1 MLRLAQKQVP
11 THVVA
16 SHTLCIQPGSIHL
29 VHLQVD
35 DRQLLVLISQLRLN
49 SPQAKP
55 QLQRVI
61 YNLGQHHGT
70 LRAVLRLVLALLRSP
85 LSPDE
90 AEAAMEEDGARAPRS
105 LHDALQVMDCLNSAL
120 LQGCG
125 QGIMVPVHLAADHAV
140 YYDSLHQIICRLYL
154 PTIREMQCAFFHKS
168 LSESWH
174 HQHMQRLLSA
184 WIQARQLA
192 KLSRAVRW
200 DGTALAAGFDRTTG

>member
-1 MLRLAQKQVP
+1 MSCMPQFRPDHAVTVPLRCVYKDIWTDVIHNHQRAGTLLVQRLGPKQV
-11 THVVA
+11 
-16 SHTLCIQPGSIHL
+16 HTLARLHMHCACTPGSSDL

-90 AEAAMEEDGARAPRS
+90 AETAMEEDGASAPRS
-105 LHDALQVMDCLNSAL
+105 LQDALQVMTSRHKVAW
-120 LQGCG
+120 
-125 QGIMVPVHLAADHAV
+125 VTSTRP
-140 YYDSLHQIICRLYL
+140 LHS
-154 PTIREMQCAFFHKS
+154 MHFA
-168 LSESWH
+168 
-174 HQHMQRLLSA
+174 
-184 WIQARQLA
+184 
-192 KLSRAVRW
+192 
-200 DGTALAAGFDRTTG
+200 TGRN

>member
-1 MLRLAQKQVP
+1 M
-11 THVVA
+11 A
-16 SHTLCIQPGSIHL
+16 SHAIQAQSDL

-90 AEAAMEEDGARAPRS
+90 AETAMEEDGASAPRS
-105 LHDALQVMDCLNSAL
+105 LQDALQVMN
-120 LQGCG
+120 
-125 QGIMVPVHLAADHAV
+125 
-140 YYDSLHQIICRLYL
+140 
-154 PTIREMQCAFFHKS
+154 T
-168 LSESWH
+168 
-174 HQHMQRLLSA
+174 QRTVA
-184 WIQARQLA
+184 WV
-192 KLSRAVRW
+192 KLRHP
-200 DGTALAAGFDRTTG
+200 L